1 MLLVPDLRIP
11 SLGTRLPAGLSGRRQ
26 SQDPADALRVLAGG
40 SRIIDLWDSR
50 NRFLFRKNKVELPV
64 DVQQQL
70 VVGLGGDQHN
80 RSLGGLRAIAFDFGD
95 QFGEHPMHTAKHQR
109 RAETVAARRRRQSEP
124 IAFPHGFDIGGGVG
138 R

>member
-80 RSLGGLRAIAFDFGD
+80 RSLGGLRAIAVVQARLGD
-95 QFGEHPMHTAKHQR
+95 TADAEA
-109 RAETVAARRRRQSEP
+109 RARSRSRLHSPPPATQK
-124 IAFPHGFDIGGGVG
+124 
-138 R
+138 